1 MENEIIDTNKIEQVS
16 DNLYQG
22 VVEIIDNARQEVV
35 VYVNK
40 HANMMFWHI
49 GQYINED
56 LGYKK
61 YSAYGDKIL
70 ATLSQRLTARYG
82 KGYTY
87 TAVTRMMK
95 VARLYHEEDMFA
107 TLSQT
112 LTWSHFL
119 ELITIEVMEEG
130 RRIREA

>member
-49 GQYINED
+49 GHYINED

-107 TLSQT
+107 TLFMTRGQVSDI
-112 LTWSHFL
+112 L
-119 ELITIEVMEEG
+119 MYDG
-130 RRIREA
+130 RGHSWFTVNG

>member
-49 GQYINED
+49 GHYINED